1 MLQYLHYSSNL
12 YSNTITII
20 QLQLIKLT
28 RNFKSASRFALGRF
42 RNYSPD
48 YFLNCTPL
56 GPITI
61 TNYIFPLLLLFYIS
75 LYRHKSVQAHEN
87 TLCTHTGWYGIAF
100 NHNVFVY
107 NKPLHFLDSLT
118 QCQMARQNSS
128 RYPFGSS
135 HLIRCKQD
143 GSYQQIQCSGTT
155 GYCWCVDEN
164 GVKLTHTETRGS
176 LRCPVLGRFVISLPT
191 IFCF

>member
-28 RNFKSASRFALGRF
+28 MFTIIVIIIIIYFHYYYCFIFHFTDTKASKR
-42 RNYSPD
+42 
-48 YFLNCTPL
+48 T
-56 GPITI
+56 
-61 TNYIFPLLLLFYIS
+61 
-75 LYRHKSVQAHEN
+75 K
-87 TLCTHTGWYGIAF
+87 THTGWYCIAF